1 MDNKQAAKRISEN
14 LTSFYGYAFAR
25 LYDKN
30 DVDDLTSE
38 IVYEILRSSSRLS
51 DESAFWAFA
60 WKIAENTF
68 RKFIRRKER
77 SGKAEPLPED
87 TALPDTAP
95 TPEEAY
101 IEKESAK
108 ESIFLLRRELSLL
121 SQTHREVSVAYYIHH
136 KTCSEI
142 AKEQH
147 ISVDMVKYHLFK
159 TRKLLKE
166 GIGMTRNLGEKSYNP
181 GVFRINFW
189 GDQNCYFD
197 LFRRKLPGSIMLAAY
212 DIPMTAQ
219 ELSVELGVAMPYLEE
234 ELAILVKAGV
244 LLKTGEKY
252 RTNLVILT
260 GDYEQDFDR
269 RTKNFYKAT
278 ADALYE
284 DAAEL
289 LPPLRKLSFEGNNSN
304 DNSLLWLLLNITM
317 VQGWCLANEASP
329 MSEPKNLPLGGWG
342 FLFGHDN
349 NYTYRHFSGVCM
361 ENWNAA
367 RSAWFTAV
375 NYIVIEPC
383 QRFLH
388 EKFDRRTE
396 AMCAAM
402 RSEKAD
408 ERNGTIPEL
417 IAGGFIRCTDGVLKA
432 CFPVFDE
439 STFSAVT
446 ALLKGMTEKASA
458 LMIEI
463 SDMGEKLL
471 REYVP
476 DSVKDQC
483 GDIAKIHHRLNT
495 MAFLMESLV
504 SDGKLTVPHEPTPL
518 GVYGVKA

>member
-1 MDNKQAAKRISEN
+1 MDNKQAAKQISEN
-14 LTSFYGYAFAR
+14 LTSIYGYAFAR

-38 IVYEILRSSSRLS
+38 IVYEILRSSSKLKN
-51 DESAFWAFA
+51 ESAFWAFV

-68 RKFIRRKER
+68 RKFIRRKEHL
-77 SGKAEPLPED
+77 GKGEPLPERSD
-87 TALPDTAP
+87 LPDTAP
-95 TPEEAY
+95 TPEQAY
-101 IEKESAK
+101 IERETM
-108 ESIFLLRRELSLL
+108 EQSIFLLRRELSLL
-121 SQTHREVSVAYYIHH
+121 SQTHREVCVAYYIHH

-189 GDQNCYFD
+189 GDRNYYID

-260 GDYEQDFDR
+260 EAYEKDFDR
-269 RTKNFYKAT
+269 RTKSLYKAP

-284 DAAEL
+284 NAAEL
-289 LPPLRKLSFEGNNSN
+289 LPSLRKLSFEGNDSN
-304 DNSLLWLLLNITM
+304 DNCLLWLLLNITM
-317 VQGWCLANEASP
+317 MQGYYLANETSP
-329 MSEPKNLPLGGWG
+329 MGEPKKWPLGSCG
-342 FLFGHDN
+342 FLYGLDN
-349 NYTYRHFSGVCM
+349 NYTYRHFSGVCTD
-361 ENWNAA
+361 NLNAA
-367 RSAWFTAV
+367 AWYTAV
-375 NYIVIEPC
+375 NYIIIEPC
-383 QRFLH
+383 QKYLH

-396 AMCAAM
+396 AMCAAI
-402 RSEKAD
+402 RGEKAD
-408 ERNGTIPEL
+408 ERNDTISEL

-432 CFPVFDE
+432 RFPVFDE

-446 ALLKGMTEKASA
+446 ALLKGMIERVSA

-483 GDIAKIHHRLNT
+483 GDIAKIYHRLNT

-504 SDGKLTVPHEPTPL
+504 ADGKLTVPHEPTPL
-518 GVYGVKA
+518 GVYGVKKV

>member
-1 MDNKQAAKRISEN
+1 MDNKQAAKQISEN
-14 LTSFYGYAFAR
+14 LTSIYGYAFAR

-38 IVYEILRSSSRLS
+38 IVYEILRSSSKLKN
-51 DESAFWAFA
+51 ESAFWAFV

-68 RKFIRRKER
+68 RKFIRRKEHL
-77 SGKAEPLPED
+77 GKGEPLPERSD
-87 TALPDTAP
+87 LPDTAP
-95 TPEEAY
+95 TPEQAY
-101 IEKESAK
+101 IERETM
-108 ESIFLLRRELSLL
+108 EQSIFLLRRELSLL
-121 SQTHREVSVAYYIHH
+121 SQTHREVCVAYYIHH

-189 GDQNCYFD
+189 GDRNYYID

-260 GDYEQDFDR
+260 EAYEKDFDR
-269 RTKNFYKAT
+269 RTKSLYKAP

-284 DAAEL
+284 NAAEL
-289 LPPLRKLSFEGNNSN
+289 LPSLRKLSFEGNDSN
-304 DNSLLWLLLNITM
+304 DNCLLWLLLNITM
-317 VQGWCLANEASP
+317 MQGYFLANEVSP
-329 MSEPKNLPLGGWG
+329 MGDPKKWPLGGYG
-342 FLFGHDN
+342 FLHGLDN
-349 NYTYRHFSGVCM
+349 NYTYRHFSGICTDK
-361 ENWNAA
+361 NAA
-367 RSAWFTAV
+367 AWYTAV
-375 NYIVIEPC
+375 NYTVIEPC
-383 QRFLH
+383 QKYLH

-396 AMCAAM
+396 AMCAAI
-402 RSEKAD
+402 RGEKAD
-408 ERNGTIPEL
+408 ERNDTIPEL

-432 CFPVFDE
+432 RFPVFDE

-446 ALLKGMTEKASA
+446 ALLKGMIERVSA

-483 GDIAKIHHRLNT
+483 GDIAKIYHRLNT

-504 SDGKLTVPHEPTPL
+504 ADGKLTVPHEPTPL
-518 GVYGVKA
+518 GVYGVKKV

>member
-87 TALPDTAP
+87 IELPDTAP

-189 GDQNCYFD
+189 GDRNYYID

-260 GDYEQDFDR
+260 EAYEKDFDR

-284 DAAEL
+284 NAAEL
-289 LPPLRKLSFEGNNSN
+289 LPTVRKLSFEGNDSN
-304 DNSLLWLLLNITM
+304 DNCLLWLLLNITM
-317 VQGWCLANEASP
+317 MQGYYLANETSP
-329 MSEPKNLPLGGWG
+329 MGEPKKWPLGGCG
-342 FLFGHDN
+342 FLHGLDN
-349 NYTYRHFSGVCM
+349 NYASNDIGNR
-361 ENWNAA
+361 
-367 RSAWFTAV
+367 RRL
-375 NYIVIEPC
+375 
-383 QRFLH
+383 QR
-388 EKFDRRTE
+388 
-396 AMCAAM
+396 
-402 RSEKAD
+402 
-408 ERNGTIPEL
+408 P
-417 IAGGFIRCTDGVLKA
+417 
-432 CFPVFDE
+432 
-439 STFSAVT
+439 
-446 ALLKGMTEKASA
+446 
-458 LMIEI
+458 
-463 SDMGEKLL
+463 
-471 REYVP
+471 
-476 DSVKDQC
+476 
-483 GDIAKIHHRLNT
+483 
-495 MAFLMESLV
+495 
-504 SDGKLTVPHEPTPL
+504 
-518 GVYGVKA
+518 

>member
-87 TALPDTAP
+87 IELPDTAP

-189 GDQNCYFD
+189 GDRNYYID

-284 DAAEL
+284 NAAEL
-289 LPPLRKLSFEGNNSN
+289 LPSLRKLSFEGNDSN
-304 DNSLLWLLLNITM
+304 DNCLLWLLLNITM
-317 VQGWCLANEASP
+317 MQGYYLANETSP
-329 MSEPKNLPLGGWG
+329 MGEPKKWPLGGCG
-342 FLFGHDN
+342 FLHGLDN
-349 NYTYRHFSGVCM
+349 NYTYRHFSDICTDK
-361 ENWNAA
+361 NAA
-367 RSAWFTAV
+367 AWFTAV
-375 NYIVIEPC
+375 NYTVIEPC
-383 QRFLH
+383 QKYLY

-402 RSEKAD
+402 RGEKAD
-408 ERNGTIPEL
+408 ERNDTIPEL

-432 CFPVFDE
+432 RFPVFDE
-439 STFSAVT
+439 STFSVVT
-446 ALLKGMTEKASA
+446 ALLKGMIERVSA

-504 SDGKLTVPHEPTPL
+504 ADGKLTVPHEPTPL
-518 GVYGVKA
+518 GVYGVKV

>member
-1 MDNKQAAKRISEN
+1 
-14 LTSFYGYAFAR
+14 
-25 LYDKN
+25 
-30 DVDDLTSE
+30 
-38 IVYEILRSSSRLS
+38 
-51 DESAFWAFA
+51 
-60 WKIAENTF
+60 
-68 RKFIRRKER
+68 
-77 SGKAEPLPED
+77 
-87 TALPDTAP
+87 
-95 TPEEAY
+95 
-101 IEKESAK
+101 
-108 ESIFLLRRELSLL
+108 
-121 SQTHREVSVAYYIHH
+121 
-136 KTCSEI
+136 
-142 AKEQH
+142 
-147 ISVDMVKYHLFK
+147 
-159 TRKLLKE
+159 
-166 GIGMTRNLGEKSYNP
+166 MTRNLGEKSYNP

-189 GDQNCYFD
+189 GDRNYYFD

-284 DAAEL
+284 NAAEL
-289 LPPLRKLSFEGNNSN
+289 LPSLRKLSFEGNDSN
-304 DNSLLWLLLNITM
+304 DNCLLWLLLNITM
-317 VQGWCLANEASP
+317 MQGYYLANETSP
-329 MSEPKNLPLGGWG
+329 MGEPKKWPLGGCG
-342 FLFGHDN
+342 YLHGQDN
-349 NYTYRHFSGVCM
+349 NYTYRHFSGICM
-361 ENWNAA
+361 DKNAA
-367 RSAWFTAV
+367 AWFTAV

-383 QRFLH
+383 QKYLH

-402 RSEKAD
+402 RGEKAD
-408 ERNGTIPEL
+408 ERNDTIPEL

-432 CFPVFDE
+432 RFPVFDE

-483 GDIAKIHHRLNT
+483 SDIAKIHHRLNT

>member
-1 MDNKQAAKRISEN
+1 M
-14 LTSFYGYAFAR
+14 
-25 LYDKN
+25 
-30 DVDDLTSE
+30 
-38 IVYEILRSSSRLS
+38 
-51 DESAFWAFA
+51 
-60 WKIAENTF
+60 
-68 RKFIRRKER
+68 
-77 SGKAEPLPED
+77 
-87 TALPDTAP
+87 
-95 TPEEAY
+95 
-101 IEKESAK
+101 
-108 ESIFLLRRELSLL
+108 

-189 GDQNCYFD
+189 GDRNYYID

-284 DAAEL
+284 NAAEL
-289 LPPLRKLSFEGNNSN
+289 LPTVRKLSFEGNDSN
-304 DNSLLWLLLNITM
+304 DNCLLWLLLNITM
-317 VQGWCLANEASP
+317 MQGYYLANETSP
-329 MSEPKNLPLGGWG
+329 MGEPKKWPLGGYG
-342 FLFGHDN
+342 YLHGQDN
-349 NYTYRHFSGVCM
+349 NYTYRHFSGICM
-361 ENWNAA
+361 DKNAA
-367 RSAWFTAV
+367 AWFTAV

-383 QRFLH
+383 QKYLH

-396 AMCAAM
+396 AMCAAI
-402 RSEKAD
+402 RGEKAD
-408 ERNGTIPEL
+408 ERNDTIPEL
-417 IAGGFIRCTDGVLKA
+417 IDGGFIRCTDGVLKA
-432 CFPVFDE
+432 RFPVFDE

-446 ALLKGMTEKASA
+446 ALLKGMIERVSA

-504 SDGKLTVPHEPTPL
+504 ADGKLTVPHEPTPL
-518 GVYGVKA
+518 GVYGVKIV

>member
-1 MDNKQAAKRISEN
+1 MDNKQAANMISEN

-38 IVYEILRSSSRLS
+38 IVYELLRSSSRLS

-77 SGKAEPLPED
+77 FGKTEPLPED

-189 GDQNCYFD
+189 GDRNYYID

-260 GDYEQDFDR
+260 EAYEKDFDR

-284 DAAEL
+284 NAAEL
-289 LPPLRKLSFEGNNSN
+289 LPSLRKLSFEGNDSN
-304 DNSLLWLLLNITM
+304 DNCLLWLLLNITM
-317 VQGWCLANEASP
+317 MQGYYLANETSP
-329 MSEPKNLPLGGWG
+329 MGEPKKWPLGGCG
-342 FLFGHDN
+342 FLHGLDN
-349 NYTYRHFSGVCM
+349 NYTYRHFNDICTDK
-361 ENWNAA
+361 NAA
-367 RSAWFTAV
+367 AWFTAV
-375 NYIVIEPC
+375 NYTVIEPC
-383 QRFLH
+383 QRYLY

-402 RSEKAD
+402 RGEKAD

-432 CFPVFDE
+432 RFPVFDE

-446 ALLKGMTEKASA
+446 ALLKGMIERVSA

-483 GDIAKIHHRLNT
+483 DDIAKIYHRLNT

-518 GVYGVKA
+518 GVYGVKIV

>member
-1 MDNKQAAKRISEN
+1 MDNKQAANMISEN

-38 IVYEILRSSSRLS
+38 IVYELLRSSSRLS

-87 TALPDTAP
+87 IELPDTAP

-142 AKEQH
+142 AKEQR

-189 GDQNCYFD
+189 GDRNYYID

-260 GDYEQDFDR
+260 EAYEKDFDR

-284 DAAEL
+284 NAAEL
-289 LPPLRKLSFEGNNSN
+289 LPSLRKLSFEGNDSN
-304 DNSLLWLLLNITM
+304 DNCLLWLLLNITM
-317 VQGWCLANEASP
+317 MQGYYLANETSP
-329 MSEPKNLPLGGWG
+329 MGEPKKWPLGGCG
-342 FLFGHDN
+342 FLHGLDN
-349 NYTYRHFSGVCM
+349 NYTYRHFNDICTDK
-361 ENWNAA
+361 NAA
-367 RSAWFTAV
+367 AWFTAV
-375 NYIVIEPC
+375 NYTVIEPC
-383 QRFLH
+383 QRYLY

-396 AMCAAM
+396 AMCAAI
-402 RSEKAD
+402 RGEKAD
-408 ERNGTIPEL
+408 ERNDTIPEL

-432 CFPVFDE
+432 RFPVFDE

-446 ALLKGMTEKASA
+446 ALLKGMIERVSA

-483 GDIAKIHHRLNT
+483 GDIAKIYHRLNT

-518 GVYGVKA
+518 GVYGVKIV

>member
-77 SGKAEPLPED
+77 SGKAEPLLED
-87 TALPDTAP
+87 IELPDTAP

-189 GDQNCYFD
+189 GDQNCYLD

-284 DAAEL
+284 KAAEL
-289 LPPLRKLSFEGNNSN
+289 LPTVRKLSFEGNDSN
-304 DNSLLWLLLNITM
+304 DNCLLWLLLNITM
-317 VQGWCLANEASP
+317 MQGYYLANETSP
-329 MSEPKNLPLGGWG
+329 MGEPKKWPLGGCG
-342 FLFGHDN
+342 FLHGLDN
-349 NYTYRHFSGVCM
+349 NYTYRHFSDICTDK
-361 ENWNAA
+361 NAA
-367 RSAWFTAV
+367 AWFTAV
-375 NYIVIEPC
+375 NYTVIEPC
-383 QRFLH
+383 QKYLY

-396 AMCAAM
+396 AMCAA
-402 RSEKAD
+402 
-408 ERNGTIPEL
+408 IL
-417 IAGGFIRCTDGVLKA
+417 
-432 CFPVFDE
+432 VFDE

-446 ALLKGMTEKASA
+446 ALLKGMTEKVSA
-458 LMIEI
+458 LMIET

-483 GDIAKIHHRLNT
+483 GDIAKIYHRLNT

-504 SDGKLTVPHEPTPL
+504 ADGKLTVPHEPTPL
-518 GVYGVKA
+518 GVYGVKV

>member
-87 TALPDTAP
+87 IELPDTAP

-189 GDQNCYFD
+189 GDRNYYID
-197 LFRRKLPGSIMLAAY
+197 LFHRKLPGSIMLAAY

-284 DAAEL
+284 KAAEL
-289 LPPLRKLSFEGNNSN
+289 LPTVRKLSFEGNDSN
-304 DNSLLWLLLNITM
+304 DNCLLWLLLNITM
-317 VQGWCLANEASP
+317 MQGYYLANETSP
-329 MSEPKNLPLGGWG
+329 MGEPKKWPLGGCG
-342 FLFGHDN
+342 FLHGLDN
-349 NYTYRHFSGVCM
+349 NYTYRHFSDICTDK
-361 ENWNAA
+361 NAA
-367 RSAWFTAV
+367 AWFTAV
-375 NYIVIEPC
+375 NYTVIEPC
-383 QRFLH
+383 QKYLY

-396 AMCAAM
+396 AMCAAI
-402 RSEKAD
+402 RGEKAD
-408 ERNGTIPEL
+408 ERNDTIPEL

-432 CFPVFDE
+432 RFLVFDE

-446 ALLKGMTEKASA
+446 ALLKGMTEKVSA
-458 LMIEI
+458 LMIET

-483 GDIAKIHHRLNT
+483 GDIAKIYHRLNT

-504 SDGKLTVPHEPTPL
+504 ADGKLTVPHEPTPL
-518 GVYGVKA
+518 GVYGVKV